1 MTKETTK
8 QVDNNLRQVDK
19 DLSQDLRHSLN
30 E

>member
-19 DLSQDLRHSLN
+19 DLSQDLRQSLN